1 MVDSLKIDDYP
12 RWDYYQ
18 DTAQLVFSDGEQADL
33 VTDVEFVGTLSTA
46 NDTWMWSWANFNL
59 LEPVCSRISEVRDIG
74 EEQGFPLLT
83 VPKWNA
89 DIQDGWHMTAIAL
102 DILDGLGAYRV
113 PTDNG
118 YIFMVVLSAQLQ
130 E

>member
-1 MVDSLKIDDYP
+1 MVDGLKIDDYP

-74 EEQGFPLLT
+74 EGQGFPLLT

-89 DIQDGWHMTAIAL
+89 DIQDGWHITAISSWSFYL
-102 DILDGLGAYRV
+102 PSCRNSVNQPSLRSLKHPNRRM
-113 PTDNG
+113 P
-118 YIFMVVLSAQLQ
+118 
-130 E
+130 